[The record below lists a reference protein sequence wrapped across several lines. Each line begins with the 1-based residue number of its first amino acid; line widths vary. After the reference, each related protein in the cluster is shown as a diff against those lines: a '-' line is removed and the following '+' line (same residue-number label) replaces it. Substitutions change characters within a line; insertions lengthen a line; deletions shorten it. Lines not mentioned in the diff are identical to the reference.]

1 MEKTTHKQLS
11 GTPPAQPPPG
21 GQGPDENNRAK
32 IHWMLMLLPLGYL
45 WFRLISNLQLEWNSN
60 PQYSYGLVVPL
71 LVAGLVLRRWH
82 QAMRVSQ
89 PAETRMNMGWWLLLL
104 VPAFLYLPTRLVEA
118 ATPEWRPIQWMLGFE
133 AIGLTLFTI
142 YFAKGKACLRELAFP
157 ICFFIVAIPWPTL
170 FETPIIQGLS
180 RLNAAMVV
188 EVMGIL
194 GVPAMQHGNVIEIST
209 GTVGINDA
217 CSGIRSFQSSLMVS
231 LFLGEFYMMSWRRR
245 VLLVPVGCA
254 LAMFFNLC
262 RASLLTMIAAK
273 KGVAAIATYH
283 DEAGFTILLA
293 CTLTLWASAA
303 LLNLRRSTAAKLPP
317 SKVLPVANPAGR
329 RNFGQ
334 LACALIVWLVL
345 VEVGVELWY
354 RIQESHIPPGPAWT
368 VNLPTN
374 NPTYSE
380 VPFTTDEHILLRFD
394 DGKQGQWREADG
406 TSWQAYYF
414 DWLPGRV
421 AGYLAKRHTPDIC
434 LTATGL
440 KMISGPVVTV
450 MDIHGIRLPMR
461 YYVFDSAEGQLQ
473 VYQCHWDPGAGQQ
486 TYAHESSR
494 FNLIRGI
501 WAGRGNKGQKV
512 LEVIIS
518 GSNDPESV
526 RNALIQQLDKIVAIE
541 KS

>member
-1 MEKTTHKQLS
+1 MEIPTHKPLS
-11 GTPPAQPPPG
+11 EIPPAQPSG
-21 GQGPDENNRAK
+21 GQSPDGKNRAR
-32 IHWMLMLLPLGYL
+32 IHWVLLLLPLGYL

-71 LVAGLVLRRWH
+71 LVAGLILRRWH
-82 QAMRVSQ
+82 QAMKASQ
-89 PAETRMNMGWWLLLL
+89 PAEITINRGWWFLLFAS
-104 VPAFLYLPTRLVEA
+104 AFLYLPTRLLEA
-118 ATPEWRPIQWMLGFE
+118 ATPEWRPVQWMLGFE

-142 YFAKGKACLRELAFP
+142 YFAKGKACLRQLAFP

-170 FETPIIQGLS
+170 LETPIIQDLS

-194 GVPAMQHGNVIEIST
+194 GVPSIQHGNVIEIST

-283 DEAGFTILLA
+283 DEAGFTILMA

-303 LLNLRRSTAAKLPP
+303 LLNLRRTAAVKPP
-317 SKVLPVANPAGR
+317 PVKITPMANLAGR
-329 RNFGQ
+329 NLGR
-334 LACALIVWLVL
+334 LAGALIVWLVL

-354 RIQESHIPPGPAWT
+354 HVRESRIPPGPKWT
-368 VNLPTN
+368 INLPTN
-374 NPTYSE
+374 NPTYSD
-380 VPFTTDEHILLRFD
+380 VPFTADEHILLRFD

-406 TSWQAYYF
+406 TVWQAYYF
-414 DWLPGRV
+414 DWLPGRL
-421 AGYLAKRHTPDIC
+421 AGYLAKRHTPDVC

-440 KMISGPVVTV
+440 KMVSGPVLTV
-450 MDIHGIRLPMR
+450 MDIHGIHLPMR
-461 YYVFDSAEGQLQ
+461 YYVFDSVVGKLQ

-486 TYAHESSR
+486 IYANESSR

-526 RNALIQQLDKIVAIE
+526 RDALVDQLNKLIAVE